1 MPSIAPPP
9 PPQFYLPR
17 TARLFQGLSVLLIQ
31 ILFLHMVSGLA
42 ASIHGRV
49 EGPRGLLAGAEVRLL
64 QQQRQVQAVTSDSEG
79 EFVFENLPAG
89 DYQLEVVLA
98 PYLPVVQEITVSS
111 APNERMELTIPLE
124 TLNETVTVTAA
135 RIPMPVGAVISDVKI
150 LTDEDLREMPY
161 QALDDRLRAFPEFAL
176 FRRSSSLVTHPTT
189 QGFSLRGI
197 GASGVSRS
205 LVLVDGVPMNDAF
218 GGWVYWDRIPFLSI
232 QQVEL
237 ANGGGSSLYGN
248 YALGGVLQLL
258 KRIPEPATFE
268 FQGQGG
274 SRESLRGDLYG
285 SHRIGPWGFSVAG
298 SFFDFDGYPIVVE
311 SQRGAV
317 DINAASRH
325 QAARFY
331 VERAPTASSWIWS
344 LDGGFLNENR
354 DNGTPVQQND
364 TFSYDFSTGVQGS
377 ISPRDR
383 LEARAF
389 FRRSIFASDFSA
401 VAGDRN
407 SERRVVQQ
415 HVPSV
420 DGGASLLWYATRG
433 RHRIVTGTDFWLVS
447 GQSADTVFFGP
458 RVGLIRLGGG
468 KQATVGFF
476 AEENYAISSRTALVL
491 GGRVDLWK
499 NFDGFRGSL
508 APDAPRLAPPVE
520 GRTVAVFSP
529 RAGLTYQINS
539 RLNLYGSVYRSF
551 RAPTLNELYRQFR
564 VGNVT
569 TFPNTELEPEHNTGG
584 EVGVRF
590 RASQN
595 WSLGLAG
602 FANLLTDPVSNVT
615 QEILLNED
623 GTIQAITRQRQ
634 NLGRVRIHGLQAT
647 ATWQP
652 IPEVKLEG
660 HYLWDRT
667 RVTEF
672 TEGSAVVGKQLPQ
685 VPQHRFSFHARF
697 SLPRAV
703 RLAVTG
709 RFVGDQFDDDLNSLV
724 LDRYFQMDAH
734 LSHSLG
740 DSARLFVSLENITDS
755 KILVRRTPVD
765 VIGTPFQI
773 RGGVYFQFRRDGL

>member
-1 MPSIAPPP
+1 MPSIAPL
-9 PPQFYLPR
+9 QIYLPR
-17 TARLFQGLSVLLIQ
+17 TARLFRGLAVVLIQ
-31 ILFLHMVSGLA
+31 ILVLHLASGLA

-98 PYLPVVQEITVSS
+98 PYLPAVQEITVSS
-111 APNERMELTIPLE
+111 APNERLELTIPLE
-124 TLNETVTVTAA
+124 TLNETITVTAG
-135 RIPMPVGAVISDVKI
+135 RIPVPVGAAISDVKV
-150 LTDEDLREMPY
+150 LTGEDLREMPY

-197 GASGVSRS
+197 GPSGVSRS

-232 QQVEL
+232 QQAEL
-237 ANGGGSSLYGN
+237 ANGGGSTLYGN

-274 SRESLRGDLYG
+274 SRESLKGDLYG

-298 SFFDFDGYPIVVE
+298 SFFDFDGYPIVTE

-331 VERAPTASSWIWS
+331 VERAPADSSWIWT
-344 LDGGFLNENR
+344 LDGGLLNENR

-364 TFSYDFSTGVQGS
+364 TFSYDFSTGVQGPL
-377 ISPRDR
+377 SPRDR
-383 LEARAF
+383 LEARTF

-433 RHRIVTGTDFWLVS
+433 RHRIVTGTDFWVVS

-476 AEENYAISSRTALVL
+476 AEENYALSSRAALVL
-491 GGRVDLWK
+491 GGRVDMWK

-520 GRTVAVFSP
+520 GRTEVVFSP
-529 RAGLTYQINS
+529 RAGLTYRLNS

-551 RAPTLNELYRQFR
+551 RAPTLNELYRSFR
-564 VGNVT
+564 VGNVNT
-569 TFPNTELEPEHNTGG
+569 NPNTELEPEHNTGG
-584 EVGVRF
+584 EAGVRF
-590 RASQN
+590 HVSQKL
-595 WSLGLAG
+595 SLGLAG
-602 FANLLTDPVSNVT
+602 FASLLTDPVSNVT
-615 QEILLNED
+615 LEVTPAL
-623 GTIQAITRQRQ
+623 ITRQRQ
-634 NLGRVRIHGLQAT
+634 NLGRARIHGLQAT

-652 IPEVKLEG
+652 IPAVKLEG

-672 TEGSAVVGKQLPQ
+672 TEGSAIVGKQLPQ
-685 VPQHRFSFHARF
+685 VPQHRFTFNAGF
-697 SLPRAV
+697 SLSRAV

-724 LDRYFQMDAH
+724 LDRFFQMDAH

-740 DSARLFVSLENITDS
+740 DSARLFVSLENVTDA
-755 KILVRRTPVD
+755 KILVRRTPVE

-773 RGGVYFQFRRDGL
+773 RGGVYFQLRRGGL